1 MKGTC
6 TGVVAVAGTVLLAGV
21 SYILANEPKGEGL
34 PDYSG
39 VTGCITH
46 CRFDSGLRRLRF
58 VLQEVLAG

>member
-6 TGVVAVAGTVLLAGV
+6 TGVVAVAGTVLLVGV

-34 PDYSG
+34 FDYSG

-46 CRFDSGLRRLRF
+46 CRVDSGLRRL
-58 VLQEVLAG
+58 